1 VKVVIDANVW
11 ISAAIRKGPSYV
23 IVDRWL
29 AGAEIEVVICPEL
42 LHEISEVLTSRERL
56 RKWISHERA
65 AAFIEMIGTMVDLMP
80 DPPVEEVGIRDN
92 DDAYLVSL
100 ARMHNCDFIV
110 TGDKDLLEWE
120 RQKPPCISPAS
131 LLKRW

>member
-1 VKVVIDANVW
+1 MKVVIDANVW

-42 LHEISEVLTSRERL
+42 LDEISEVLTSRERL
-56 RKWISHERA
+56 RKWISLERA
-65 AAFIEMIGTMVDLMP
+65 AAFIEMIGTMVDLVP

-100 ARMHNCDFIV
+100 AWMHNCDFIV
-110 TGDKDLLEWE
+110 TGGKDLLQWE
-120 RQKPPCISPAS
+120 RQEPPCIPPAS
-131 LLKRW
+131 LLERW